1 MHRPEDSQ
9 GGIELCKAS
18 AFPFENDCFFSND
31 SGGLSGTKPAQK
43 GVLCASDFAKKLTQ
57 NFSTSCIRPGASCDK
72 KYLTFWSNC
81 LFLALRANPRFLVR
95 PNFTTAIQETRGMM
109 SDQTAVAQVQPV
121 RTEAYLDFLQM
132 LSGVALV
139 MFMWA
144 HMILVASVNLD
155 LGGGRVMNWIAH
167 FFEAT
172 YMAQIGGP
180 MIALVMLAHFVL
192 AARKLPFKAREQKE
206 MWRHSV
212 RLNHLDTWLWVIQAV
227 TAFIILI
234 MGCIHMWTVLT
245 DLPIT
250 AQKSGARIQG
260 GWWLLFYI
268 FLLPMIELHV
278 GIGAY
283 RIGVKWGWIKRS
295 NRQFFHGLENKIT
308 LIFITIGV
316 ITLFTFYVLVK
327 PM

>member
-1 MHRPEDSQ
+1 
-9 GGIELCKAS
+9 
-18 AFPFENDCFFSND
+18 
-31 SGGLSGTKPAQK
+31 
-43 GVLCASDFAKKLTQ
+43 
-57 NFSTSCIRPGASCDK
+57 
-72 KYLTFWSNC
+72 
-81 LFLALRANPRFLVR
+81 
-95 PNFTTAIQETRGMM
+95 
-109 SDQTAVAQVQPV
+109 
-121 RTEAYLDFLQM
+121 M